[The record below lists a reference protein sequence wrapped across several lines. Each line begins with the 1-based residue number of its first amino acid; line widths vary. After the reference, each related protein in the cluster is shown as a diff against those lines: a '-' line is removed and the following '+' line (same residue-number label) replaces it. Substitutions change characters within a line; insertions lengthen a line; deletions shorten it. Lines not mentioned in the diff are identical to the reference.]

1 LTIATL
7 PNGSPHSETSVN
19 TRPFLSR
26 LVRVLCMLL
35 LFEVGVILLFLPWL
49 SLWDRNYFLSHY
61 SSLRPFVLNPSVRG
75 VVTGLGA
82 LDILV
87 AAGMLRR
94 HTPAGENSGS

>member
-1 LTIATL
+1 M

-19 TRPFLSR
+19 ARPFPAR
-26 LVRVLCMLL
+26 LIRVLCTLF

-49 SLWDRNYFLSHY
+49 SLWERNYFLSHY
-61 SSLRPFVLNPSVRG
+61 PSLRPFVLNPSVRG
-75 VVTGLGA
+75 IVTGLGA

-94 HTPAGENSGS
+94 QTPGGENPGS

>member
-1 LTIATL
+1 M

-19 TRPFLSR
+19 TRPFLER
-26 LVRVLCMLL
+26 LIRVLCMLL

-61 SSLRPFVLNPSVRG
+61 PSLRLVMLNPSVRG

-94 HTPAGENSGS
+94 HTPAGETPGS